1 MVQTESINND
11 TYNAFSEYLNWLLEW
26 LETEKAKDSFKAIIS
41 DILSV
46 YQESWAVWV
55 IEKMETSRKHAA
67 YLLRLK
73 KWMSRK
79 ILAILS
85 TNETKQSLQQR
96 VDDIKKRVLGID
108 ANTWVTKIKLDLSLS
123 PEDRKHLR
131 DLKKWEKKWTSSNFP
146 VCGKITRVM

>member
-1 MVQTESINND
+1 M
-11 TYNAFSEYLNWLLEW
+11 
-26 LETEKAKDSFKAIIS
+26 
-41 DILSV
+41 SV
-46 YQESWAVWV
+46 YQESWAIWV
-55 IEKMETSRKHAA
+55 IEKMETSRNHAA

-85 TNETKQSLQQR
+85 TNETEQLLRQR

-108 ANTWVTKIKLDLSLS
+108 ANTWVMKIKLDLSLS

-131 DLKKWEKKWTSSNFP
+131 DLKNGKKIEQIQIFKF
-146 VCGKITRVM
+146 VERLQG